1 MYDVFIVLDFTLFS
15 YRLYTIN
22 LSICRRDR
30 RRFNF
35 KIMKYLI
42 LIILLCLAAAFGF
55 SQDSTQHITDSVKY
69 LTAAKWTDNGIEQP
83 SVTETSF
90 VFYNK
95 TKDHAAKCIF
105 TTANGV
111 GTFEIDT
118 LFDQGPTPDNSSFL
132 VAFEGAFY
140 VKQHIIEGMFVT
152 EWTNTD
158 PRKRRA
164 IYLFIGKQHYKF
176 YN

>member
-1 MYDVFIVLDFTLFS
+1 
-15 YRLYTIN
+15 
-22 LSICRRDR
+22 
-30 RRFNF
+30 
-35 KIMKYLI
+35 MKYLI
-42 LIILLCLAAAFGF
+42 LILLLCLAAAFGF

-69 LTAAKWTDNGIEQP
+69 TQAAKWTDDGIENP
-83 SVTETSF
+83 TVTETKF
-90 VFYNK
+90 IFYNK
-95 TKDHAAKCIF
+95 AIGHAAKSVF
-105 TTANGV
+105 TTANGE

-118 LFDQGPTPDNSSFL
+118 LFDSGVTSDGLSYL

-140 VKQHIIEGMFVT
+140 IKQHIIEGMFVT